1 MMQGY
6 PFFLFMI
13 ILELIEHDLP
23 ILLIHKLSLFA
34 LPKTRKTLGQQEFFI
49 FLAPL
54 SFTITYAHQ
63 DRLRTIILMASLPSS
78 KVCVLLDQ
86 QMSSVEKVVNSL

>member
-1 MMQGY
+1 MMQLY
-6 PFFLFMI
+6 SFFLFMI
-13 ILELIEHDLP
+13 ILELIEHDPP

-34 LPKTRKTLGQQEFFI
+34 LPKTRKTLDQQEFFI
-49 FLAPL
+49 FLALL

-78 KVCVLLDQ
+78 IVCVLLDQ